1 MKYQGSKNK
10 IAKHILP
17 IILKDR
23 KERQY
28 YVEPFMGGGNM
39 IDKVDGLRIGND
51 LNYYLIEMWRALQK
65 GWLPPD
71 EISEAEYKYL
81 KAAQDIEDPALVAFA
96 GFCCSFNCK
105 WFGSYAKNKRGDNYA
120 KQSKNGILK
129 QLPKMIGVEL
139 YNLDYRELAI
149 PDGSIIYC
157 DPPYR
162 GTAGY
167 MHGLDHED
175 FWDWCRYM
183 ALIKRHK
190 VYISEYNAPPDF
202 ICILEIDHYTTLTK
216 TNKDKRVEKLFIF
229 NEFY

>member
-23 KERQY
+23 TEGQY
-28 YVEPFMGGGNM
+28 YVEPFMGGGNL

-51 LNYYLIEMWRALQK
+51 LNYHLIEMWRALQK

-96 GFCCSFNCK
+96 GFCCSYSGI
-105 WFGSYAKNKRGDNYA
+105 WFTSYAKCSKCSKGRNYA
-120 KQSKNGILK
+120 AEGFRNLVK

-139 YNLDYRELAI
+139 HNVDYIDLEI
-149 PDGSIIYC
+149 PKGSIIYC

-162 GTAGY
+162 GTTGY
-167 MHGLDHED
+167 LHDLDHD
-175 FWDWCRYM
+175 IFWQWCRDKS
-183 ALIKRHK
+183 LDGHH
-190 VYISEYNAPPDF
+190 VYISEYSAPEDF
-202 ICILEIDHYTTLTK
+202 ECLLEIDHFTTFT
-216 TNKDKRVEKLFIF
+216 KDKRVEKLFRY

>member
-23 KERQY
+23 DPEQY

-39 IDKVDGLRIGND
+39 IDKVKGLRIGND
-51 LNYYLIEMWRALQK
+51 LNYHLIEMWKALQN
-65 GWLPPD
+65 GWVPPD
-71 EISEAEYKYL
+71 EITEDDYKYL

-96 GFCCSFNCK
+96 GFCCSFSCK
-105 WFGSYAKNKRGDNYA
+105 WFGSYARNSRGDNYA
-120 KQSKNGILK
+120 RQGKNAILK

-139 YNLDYRELAI
+139 YNLDYRDLEI
-149 PDGSIIYC
+149 PEGSIIYC

-167 MHGLDHED
+167 MYGLDHAA
-175 FWDWCRYM
+175 FWQWCRDKS
-183 ALIKRHK
+183 IEGHQ
-190 VYISEYNAPPDF
+190 VFISEYSAPDDF
-202 ICILEIDHYTTLTK
+202 ECLLTIDHFTTMTK
-216 TNKDKRVEKLFIF
+216 TNKDKRVEKLFKF

>member
-23 KERQY
+23 TEGQY

-51 LNYYLIEMWRALQK
+51 LNYHLIEMWRALQN
-65 GWLPPD
+65 GWVPPD
-71 EISEAEYKYL
+71 IITEAEYKYL

-96 GFCCSFNCK
+96 GFCCSHSGI
-105 WFGSYAKNKRGDNYA
+105 WFTSYAKCSKGRNYA
-120 KQSKNGILK
+120 AEGFRNLKK
-129 QLPKMIGVEL
+129 QLPKMTGVEL
-139 YNLDYRELAI
+139 YNLDYRDLDI
-149 PDGSIIYC
+149 PEGSIIYC

-167 MHGLDHED
+167 KFSFDND
-175 FWDWCRYM
+175 IFWQWCRDKS
-183 ALIKRHK
+183 LDGHR

-202 ICILEIDHYTTLTK
+202 RCLLEIDHFTTLTK

>member
-1 MKYQGSKNK
+1 MIYQGSKNK

-23 KERQY
+23 KERQW

-51 LNYYLIEMWRALQK
+51 LNYHLIEMWRALQN

-96 GFCCSFNCK
+96 GFLVSFGGK
-105 WFGSYAKNKRGDNYA
+105 WMAGYARDKDNNNYA
-120 KQSKNGILK
+120 ARGKRALIK
-129 QLPKMIGVEL
+129 QLPQMMGVEL
-139 YNLDYRELAI
+139 YDLDYRDLDI
-149 PDGSIIYC
+149 PEGSIIYC

-162 GTAGY
+162 GTTGY
-167 MHGLDHED
+167 KFSFDND
-175 FWDWCRYM
+175 IFWQWCRDKS
-183 ALIKRHK
+183 LDGHR

-202 ICILEIDHYTTLTK
+202 RCLLEIDHFTTLTK

>member
-96 GFCCSFNCK
+96 GFCCSFSCK
-105 WFGSYAKNKRGDNYA
+105 WFGSYARNNRGDNYA
-120 KQSKNGILK
+120 KQGKNGIIK
-129 QLPKMIGVEL
+129 QLPKIIGVEL
-139 YNLDYRELAI
+139 HNVDYRDLEI
-149 PDGSIIYC
+149 PEGSIIYC

-167 MHGLDHED
+167 LHGLDHD
-175 FWDWCRYM
+175 IFWQWCRDKSMDGY
-183 ALIKRHK
+183 H
-190 VYISEYNAPPDF
+190 VYISEYSAPEDF
-202 ICILEIDHYTTLTK
+202 ECLLEIDHFTTLTK
-216 TNKDKRVEKLFIF
+216 TNKDKRVEKLFRY